1 MSTTEID
8 AERVRHNH
16 YYESYRP
23 STNQYTT
30 IHLSQYHQQVL
41 YKRAFIATC
50 KGDDF
55 YTQQLQYIYDNQ
67 EVHSILRALELE
79 HCNQRHLLL
88 VLRDMIKRLITNS
101 ILSTPQPSHSTF
113 IP

>member
-1 MSTTEID
+1 MNTVEID
-8 AERVRHNH
+8 AERARHNR
-16 YYESYRP
+16 YYENYRP

-55 YTQQLQYIYDNQ
+55 YTQQLRYIYDNN
-67 EVHSILRALELE
+67 EVQSILRALEVD
-79 HCNQRHLLL
+79 CNQRHLLL
-88 VLRDMIKRLITNS
+88 VLRDRIKGS
-101 ILSTPQPSHSTF
+101 S
-113 IP
+113 

>member
-1 MSTTEID
+1 MNTAEID
-8 AERVRHNH
+8 AERFQHNC

-30 IHLSQYHQQVL
+30 IYLSQYHQQVL

-55 YTQQLQYIYDNQ
+55 YTQQLRYIYDNN
-67 EVHSILRALELE
+67 EVQSILQALEVD
-79 HCNQRHLLL
+79 CNQRHLLL
-88 VLRDMIKRLITNS
+88 VLKDRIKRLIIDS
-101 ILSTPQPSHSTF
+101 ILSIPQPPQPIF
-113 IP
+113 NP